1 MTDLRNS
8 QLRVRDLR
16 RLVEPKLHA
25 VVWDAGV
32 EKKNEWVYASLESE
46 AHRSKLLDWL
56 RSKRVEEKEEA
67 LWFDPSWTKPKRIF
81 WRDILVRPEEFFL
94 GAPFQVVN
102 LDLDWA
108 LGYMKEG
115 VARFGRWK
123 KEEPNQ
129 SPEPTSGLRPAA
141 AHL

>member
-25 VVWDAGV
+25 VVWDVGV
-32 EKKNEWVYASLESE
+32 EKKNEWVYASVETE
-46 AHRSKLLDWL
+46 AHRRKLLDWL
-56 RSKRVEEKEEA
+56 RSKRVEKEEEA
-67 LWFDPSWTKPKRIF
+67 LWFDLSWTKPKRIY
-81 WRDILVRPEEFFL
+81 WRDILARPEEFFS
-94 GAPFQVVN
+94 GAPFQAVS
-102 LDLDWA
+102 LDFAWA

-123 KEEPNQ
+123 KEEPNK
-129 SPEPTSGLRPAA
+129 
-141 AHL
+141 